1 MTKQT
6 LRQRVADQSE
16 RIRELE
22 GRLRA
27 LELRLSEHC
36 EDKTRH
42 PEVVR
47 GQERARP
54 MLDPDDGASPGSGTV
69 TTSGQC
75 AEWYTEPIAGI
86 ADNCEVQPVDADRV
100 DVVLEHSDEPKPA
113 DGYYS
118 LILFSRGEER
128 LVIGAM
134 LLIPEASTV
143 ETRMVADVSRVARAF
158 GVTEHHV
165 REVQRYAAAAIER
178 DVHNGANV
186 CAARALWCAEA
197 RIGDARWCRV
207 VDGPQ
212 ETLRD
217 ILEAALCH

>member
-1 MTKQT
+1 M
-6 LRQRVADQSE
+6 
-16 RIRELE
+16 
-22 GRLRA
+22 RA
-27 LELRLSEHC
+27 LHYS
-36 EDKTRH
+36 D
-42 PEVVR
+42 
-47 GQERARP
+47 A
-54 MLDPDDGASPGSGTV
+54 
-69 TTSGQC
+69 
-75 AEWYTEPIAGI
+75 
-86 ADNCEVQPVDADRV
+86 VQ
-100 DVVLEHSDEPKPA
+100 PA

-134 LLIPEASTV
+134 LLIPEAGTV
-143 ETRMVADVSRVARAF
+143 ETRMVADVSRVTAAF

-165 REVQRYAAAAIER
+165 REVQRHAASAIER

-212 ETLRD
+212 ETLRH
-217 ILEAALCH
+217 ILEVTE

>member
-1 MTKQT
+1 VTRQT
-6 LRQRVADQSE
+6 LRQRVAWQSE

-36 EDKTRH
+36 GDNTRH
-42 PEVVR
+42 SQPEIVR
-47 GQERARP
+47 GPERALP
-54 MLDPDDGASPGSGTV
+54 MIDPDDGASPGSGTI
-69 TTSGQC
+69 TTSGQYV
-75 AEWYTEPIAGI
+75 EWYTDTTPGGS
-86 ADNCEVQPVDADRV
+86 DSCPTQPVDRA
-100 DVVLEHSDEPKPA
+100 LQCSDAAKPV

-118 LILFSRGEER
+118 LILFCRGEER
-128 LVIGAM
+128 LIIGAM
-134 LLIPEASTV
+134 LLIPETDTV
-143 ETRMVADVSRVARAF
+143 ETRMVADVSRVAVAF

-165 REVQRYAAAAIER
+165 REVQRYAAAAIKR

-197 RIGDARWCRV
+197 RIGDARWCCV

-212 ETLRD
+212 KTLRY
-217 ILEAALCH
+217 ILEATDAAK